1 MWAIKYPDKGGVS
14 VKIVKY
20 RSEFL
25 CLSFGKTLKT
35 REDGVSKLVAITRRG
50 KKPLGTYWP
59 ERPTNYTQD
68 RSSQTVRLPRTLPHK
83 SDQVQG
89 HEKNNS
95 KRKTPIASS
104 NYWSCSKFLIW
115 LQLPQEETRWTPWII
130 NFWRNKSVRDLKPT
144 YSSLHADYQEE
155 SMGTKTQSK
164 NIIQHSFGC
173 LPCRRLP
180 FVCGAYKVGIGIVPA
195 SLFGWRQEI
204 RMANLQKKS
213 FLKKIFSVFEFPE
226 QKGSAW
232 RTLNE
237 GNSGKSFCSCNGEI
251 SAPFLGHY

>member
-1 MWAIKYPDKGGVS
+1 MCELYISKTIYSFEGPSGLVESYRGPNGGNIPSGGTSYAPHQVSFYFPIMWAIKYPDKGGVS

-50 KKPLGTYWP
+50 KKPPGTYWP

-68 RSSQTVRLPRTLPHK
+68 RSSQTVRLPRTHPHK
-83 SDQVQG
+83 SDQVQA

-130 NFWRNKSVRDLKPT
+130 NFWRNKSVREIKPIIRCT
-144 YSSLHADYQEE
+144 QAIKKSQWEMI
-155 SMGTKTQSK
+155 MGTKAQSK

-180 FVCGAYKVGIGIVPA
+180 FICGTYKVGIGIVPA
-195 SLFGWRQEI
+195 SLFG
-204 RMANLQKKS
+204 
-213 FLKKIFSVFEFPE
+213 
-226 QKGSAW
+226 
-232 RTLNE
+232 
-237 GNSGKSFCSCNGEI
+237 
-251 SAPFLGHY
+251 

>member
-1 MWAIKYPDKGGVS
+1 MESYRGPNGGNIPSGGTSYAPHQVSFYFPIMWAIKYPDKGGVG

-68 RSSQTVRLPRTLPHK
+68 RSSQTVRLPRTHPHK

-144 YSSLHADYQEE
+144 
-155 SMGTKTQSK
+155 
-164 NIIQHSFGC
+164 
-173 LPCRRLP
+173 
-180 FVCGAYKVGIGIVPA
+180 
-195 SLFGWRQEI
+195 
-204 RMANLQKKS
+204 
-213 FLKKIFSVFEFPE
+213 
-226 QKGSAW
+226 
-232 RTLNE
+232 
-237 GNSGKSFCSCNGEI
+237 
-251 SAPFLGHY
+251 